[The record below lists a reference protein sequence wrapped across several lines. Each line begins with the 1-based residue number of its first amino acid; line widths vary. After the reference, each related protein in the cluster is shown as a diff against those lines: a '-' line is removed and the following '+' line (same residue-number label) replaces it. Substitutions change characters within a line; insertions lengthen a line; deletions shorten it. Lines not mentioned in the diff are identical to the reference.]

1 MGVRREAGAEE
12 RTAARRDI
20 LVRAGARGCVD
31 ELLAF
36 NAPSLPVEVG
46 GHELL
51 FPLPDEAHLEV
62 WREYVADAA
71 RLGAPAALA
80 GRLVQL
86 CFAIREGIS
95 ASDEYRAATRRGE
108 LMSSAL
114 ALDLLAPSEVQLGL
128 HPSAGGTVPV
138 LIAARRHDFVTLVR
152 ALSARNEPVAVPDS
166 MGACIVSGLVNW
178 DRVRRYR
185 QAWQA
190 SQGATSDEAWRREF
204 AALAARKELYQ
215 DRLILLSRGPYSG
228 LSAGCAGLPAAE
240 WEERSL
246 VLRRAHECAHYL
258 TLRVFGRLQH
268 NVLEELVAD
277 FAGLVEAFGEY
288 SADLARVFLGI
299 ESLPHLRAGGRLANY
314 RGLPPLSDDAFA
326 VEARL
331 ASAAVDSLA
340 GIAAAAGAELAS
352 PQRLGSLTCSLV
364 TLSLEELA
372 ATDCPEMRARL
383 A

>member
-1 MGVRREAGAEE
+1 MRREAGAEE

-20 LVRAGARGCVD
+20 LVRAGARGCVVD

-51 FPLPDEAHLEV
+51 FPLADEEHLEV

-95 ASDEYRAATRRGE
+95 TSDEYRAATRRGE

-114 ALDLLAPSEVQLGL
+114 ALDLLAPGEVRLEL

-138 LIAARRHDFVTLVR
+138 LTAARRHDFVTLVR

-166 MGACIVSGLVNW
+166 MGACIVSGLANW
-178 DRVRRYR
+178 DRVRRHR
-185 QAWQA
+185 RAWE
-190 SQGATSDEAWRREF
+190 GAQVDAGEPAWGREF

-228 LSAGCAGLPAAE
+228 LSAEWAGLPAAE

-258 TLRVFGRLQH
+258 TLRVFGRLHH

-288 SADLARVFLGI
+288 RADLARAFLGI

-340 GIAAAAGAELAS
+340 GIAAAAGADLSS